1 MLISF
6 ILAEIPFFKMSENPK
21 KLFLLDAFALI
32 YRAYFAFINNPR
44 ITSKG
49 MDTSAIFGF
58 TTTLLE
64 VIEKQKPTHIAVV
77 YDTPKPTFRH
87 EHYKEYKANRDETP
101 EGIKV
106 AFPFIKQLLE
116 AFRIPLLGVDG
127 FEADDVMCTLAQ
139 QAEKEGFEVFLMTP
153 DKDFAQVITD
163 NIKMYRPGR
172 SGNPAEVWGIPEVQ
186 AKFGVERVEQVI
198 DYLGMMGDAVD
209 NIPGIPGV
217 GPKTAS
223 KLIMQY
229 GSMEAMYENAD
240 EIKGKLGEKIRDNKE
255 QAFMSKY
262 LAAIQCEV
270 PISFDATQFLKEDP
284 DNEMMSDLFSELEF
298 RTLLRRV
305 TGEEVKRPVAAV
317 PSAAGGGQTD
327 LFSQVEEVAEQNP
340 PGQFGSIDNRDH
352 LYQLVNHPR
361 ERQLLLENILKQPS
375 VCFDTETTSL
385 DTIEAQLC
393 GIAFSYMP
401 GKAYYVSVEP
411 GEEQSIADEFKA
423 FFESETIEKVG
434 QNLKYD
440 ISVLRKY
447 GINTKGPL
455 FDTMLAHYLI
465 QPDMRHNMDVLSET
479 YLQYQPV
486 SIETLI
492 GKKGKN
498 QKSMRDV
505 PAEEISEYAGED
517 ADVTFQLKQVF
528 APKLEEAEVY
538 SVFKDIEVPLVPVLA
553 NMELEGINLDSGA
566 LNKLSKE
573 LENDITQLD
582 KDIIELAGEPF
593 NIASPKQLGEI
604 LFDKLNL
611 LDKPKKTKSGQY
623 STSEDILVQLAK
635 DHDIAQKIIDFRQ
648 LQKLK
653 STYVDALPAMVSS
666 ITGRLHTSFNQAV
679 AATGRLSSNNPNLQN
694 IPIRTERGREVRKA
708 FIPRDKNHLILAADY
723 SQIELRLIAELSGD
737 EFMMEAFINGEDIHA
752 ATAAKVF
759 GVALEDVTREM
770 RGNAKTVNFGIIYG
784 VSAFGLAQQTD
795 LSRSEAGE
803 IIKSYFQ
810 TYPGIRDY
818 IELQKEFARENG
830 YVSTM
835 KGRRRYLRDINSRNG
850 VVRGHAER
858 NAVNAPIQGTAADV
872 IKLAMIRIDEEL
884 RTGGFETKMVLQVHD
899 ELVFDA
905 PADEV
910 DKVKPLIKDA
920 MEQAIET
927 KVPLVVEF
935 GQGANWLE
943 AH

>member
-1 MLISF
+1 
-6 ILAEIPFFKMSENPK
+6 MSENPR
-21 KLFLLDAFALI
+21 KLFLLDAYALI

-44 ITSKG
+44 VSSKG
-49 MDTSAIFGF
+49 LDTSAIFGF

-64 VIEKQKPTHIAVV
+64 VLEKQKPSHIAVV

-87 EHYKEYKANRDETP
+87 EHYKEYKAQRDETP
-101 EGIKV
+101 EGIRV
-106 AFPFIKQLLE
+106 AFPYIRKLLE
-116 AFRIPLLGVDG
+116 AFNIPLLGVDG
-127 FEADDVMCTLAQ
+127 YEADDVMCTLAQ

-153 DKDFAQVITD
+153 DKDFAQVVTD
-163 NIKMYRPGR
+163 QIKLYRPGR
-172 SGNPAEVWGIPEVQ
+172 SGNPAEVWGIQEVQ
-186 AKFGVERVEQVI
+186 AKFGVERVGQVI
-198 DYLGMMGDAVD
+198 DYLGMMGDSVD

-223 KLIMQY
+223 KLIAQY
-229 GSMEAMYENAD
+229 GSMEEMYEHAD
-240 EIKGKLGEKIRDNKE
+240 EIKGKLGEKIRDNEE
-255 QAFMSKY
+255 QARMSKY
-262 LAAIQCEV
+262 LAAIECEV
-270 PISFDATQFLKEDP
+270 PVKFDEKQFLKEDA
-284 DNEMMSDLFSELEF
+284 NEKLINDLFSELEF
-298 RTLLRRV
+298 RTLLKRV
-305 TGEEVKRPVAAV
+305 TGEEIQRPAVA
-317 PSAAGGGQTD
+317 PPNGGQTD
-327 LFSQVEEVAEQNP
+327 LFSQVEQATENSE
-340 PGQFGSIDNRDH
+340 PGQFGSIENREH
-352 LYQLVNHPR
+352 FYQLITHAK
-361 ERQLLLENILKQPS
+361 ERQLLLENLMKQVS

-385 DTIEAQLC
+385 DAIDAQIC
-393 GIAFSYMP
+393 GIAFSYSP
-401 GKAYYVSVEP
+401 GRAYYVVVEE
-411 GEEQSIADEFKA
+411 GEEQSIADEFKS
-423 FFESETIEKVG
+423 FFEHQEIEKVG

-447 GINTKGPL
+447 GINVNGPL

-465 QPDMRHNMDVLSET
+465 QPDMRHNMDVLAET
-479 YLQYQPV
+479 YLHYQPV

-505 PAEEISEYAGED
+505 PMDKVSEYAGED
-517 ADVTFQLKQVF
+517 ADITFQLKQVF
-528 APKLEEAEVY
+528 APKLKEVEVS
-538 SVFKDIEVPLVPVLA
+538 SVFEEIEVPLVPVLA
-553 NMELEGINLDSGA
+553 NMELEGINLDSEA
-566 LNKLSKE
+566 LDKLSVE
-573 LENDITQLD
+573 LENDIRRLD
-582 KDIIELAGEPF
+582 SEIIDLAGEPF

-604 LFDKLNL
+604 LFGKLQL
-611 LDKPKKTKSGQY
+611 MEKPKKTKSGQY
-623 STSEDILVQLAK
+623 ATSEDILVQLAK
-635 DHDIAQKIIDFRQ
+635 DHEIAQKIIDYRQ

-653 STYVDALPAMVSS
+653 STYVDALPALVNKT
-666 ITGRLHTSFNQAV
+666 TGRLHTSFNQAV

-708 FIPRDKNHLILAADY
+708 FIPRDEDHVIMAADY

-737 EFMMEAFINGEDIHA
+737 EFMMDAFIKGEDIHA

-759 GVALEDVTREM
+759 GVDLKDVTREM

-784 VSAFGLAQQTD
+784 VSAFGLSQQTD

-818 IELQKEFARENG
+818 IEKQKEFAREHG

-835 KGRRRYLRDINSRNG
+835 KGRKRYLKDINSRNA

-872 IKLAMIRIDEEL
+872 IKLAMIRIDHEL
-884 RTGGFETKMVLQVHD
+884 KKGGFETKMVLQVHD

-905 PADEV
+905 PIAEV
-910 DKVKPLIKDA
+910 DKVKPLIKNA
-920 MEQAIET
+920 MEQALET
-927 KVPLVVEF
+927 KVPLEVEF
-935 GQGANWLE
+935 GEGSNWLE